1 MLYEMHIGL
10 FTPEGTFE
18 AAATRLEHLR
28 SLKVTAVEIMPVG
41 VSPERGGWGYDSAL
55 PEAVRSEFGG
65 PMGLQ
70 RFVNA
75 CHAVGLGS
83 YTTTSALKAL
93 PISTWHRIFT
103 RR

>member
-41 VSPERGGWGYDSAL
+41 VSPERGGWGYDSVYAGL
-55 PEAVRSEFGG
+55 MSSGSG